1 MRHVERQKRALC
13 GRSLFYPFFFSISQ
27 FSFFFLFQIEL
38 PGPFFFPAFKSPA
51 NYPYMYEKKTP
62 LAWHRGAMWCESKVR
77 MLCINSQPNFF
88 LSFYYYGVY
97 IFFPSFFF
105 SLFTLQ
111 HNLNANVISFSR
123 LFSHLSAQPP
133 PPPCTKKKKKNEPT
147 RKNRR
152 KKEQG
157 WTAKKKRGVYI
168 VNQHIVHTTKMQ
180 PLPLYHWCKAT
191 VNALFCCAI

>member
-133 PPPCTKKKKKNEPT
+133 PPARKKKKNEPT

-157 WTAKKKRGVYI
+157 WTAKKKKRRLHRKPAYSPHHQ
-168 VNQHIVHTTKMQ
+168 NATTTFI
-180 PLPLYHWCKAT
+180 PL
-191 VNALFCCAI
+191 V